1 MVLLHNAPEIGI
13 FERMALDALT
23 KGHATYEN
31 CYRPLADCHGLLT
44 IGAQKQKDDSVRG
57 LIVAGHIAMQNIF
70 DRMQRTK
77 KVGASSDE
85 LEALRVMVDVAED
98 FWKRQSAS
106 MMRECIALL
115 KFVRAKQIEERK
127 VA

>member
-1 MVLLHNAPEIGI
+1 M
-13 FERMALDALT
+13 
-23 KGHATYEN
+23 
-31 CYRPLADCHGLLT
+31 
-44 IGAQKQKDDSVRG
+44 RG

-115 KFVRAKQIEERK
+115 KFIRAKQIEERK
-127 VA
+127 AA